1 VRRRSV
7 TRLNSCGCP
16 LAISRLF
23 RIERGAVCQF
33 CARFTIHSP
42 REPAYCA
49 IIPRCGQPNWPDD
62 WPQRYSHGERVAVG
76 VNEILAMLSGLS
88 SVACA
93 SSDRRMPRHGAVPH
107 WRLLKR
113 SAAVA
118 LQRCWSRF
126 LRSRTVEISRTP
138 RPQGMEISQSEVD
151 WVISLAG
158 QPVGQPDP
166 KNPTALR
173 GPVGVW
179 NCESSD
185 GIRR

>member
-1 VRRRSV
+1 MGDAAEIRRK
-7 TRLNSCGCP
+7 
-16 LAISRLF
+16 
-23 RIERGAVCQF
+23 RGRWNLPA
-33 CARFTIHSP
+33 AYDHSTL
-42 REPAYCA
+42 R
-49 IIPRCGQPNWPDD
+49 RPDD
-62 WPQRYSHGERVAVG
+62 SLDDVAVG

-138 RPQGMEISQSEVD
+138 RPQRMEISQSEVD
-151 WVISLAG
+151 WVINLAG

-179 NCESSD
+179 NCEVSD
-185 GIRR
+185 RIRR